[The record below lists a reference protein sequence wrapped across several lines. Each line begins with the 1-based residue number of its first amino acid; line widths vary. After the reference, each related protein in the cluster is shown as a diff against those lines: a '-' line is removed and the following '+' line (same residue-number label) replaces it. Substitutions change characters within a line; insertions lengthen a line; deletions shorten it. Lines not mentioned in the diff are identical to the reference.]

1 MQHKFLIVGAGF
13 SGAVLAN
20 QLAKELDCTIDVWDE
35 RSHVAGN
42 CHTKRD
48 AETNVMVHEYGPHIF
63 NTPTWIIDPVILNRI
78 QPGQGLDNI
87 RALQEPVIFNLLN
100 EDRLQRMMETS
111 YADPKAYGVLQLLKD
126 MQSAIWTDLGGSG
139 EINIFRRNLQK
150 MYVERLN
157 GMLTTPAGPSGPVS
171 VFGTTI
177 PGRMDPKK
185 NDILSILRGH
195 LKSMKSLIDTAAAR
209 RGNTITKM
217 HLEDLSNR
225 IKTTLDPK

>member
-1 MQHKFLIVGAGF
+1 M
-13 SGAVLAN
+13 
-20 QLAKELDCTIDVWDE
+20 
-35 RSHVAGN
+35 
-42 CHTKRD
+42 
-48 AETNVMVHEYGPHIF
+48 
-63 NTPTWIIDPVILNRI
+63 ILNRI

-157 GMLTTPAGPSGPVS
+157 GMLTTLPAHPGQYPCLVRPYLAGWIQRKMIYSVS
-171 VFGTTI
+171 
-177 PGRMDPKK
+177 
-185 NDILSILRGH
+185 
-195 LKSMKSLIDTAAAR
+195 
-209 RGNTITKM
+209 
-217 HLEDLSNR
+217 
-225 IKTTLDPK
+225 